1 MPLDIR
7 FEVSGEY
14 FTVTTTIDFSR
25 MRKQPDEREL
35 SRRRRRREN
44 EFDLTNPEFKKTA
57 YALFESIKLTQNRLA
72 EIKKGHT
79 WPHNRPPRKD
89 GMTKDLATHSSHLY
103 FKIWDALKS
112 EIFHGKAGND
122 YVELLGNCFADFRN
136 LSLQSDLDGHDLIN
150 PWKLYNG
157 GLTEVERPETSLKRS
172 IVGHAFEDD
181 AIDWIDAIQPILL
194 SVEQDV
200 FNFEDDLPL
209 AADPIEYSFTK
220 VCNKR
225 CIYGSGF
232 GPQIDDPKSGSNPL
246 TYILLFGFDEN
257 REMGRH
263 LLREHTLGTLRL
275 AALHD
280 LQKTKQDYDHQLNDI
295 GDLLNQLQKQ
305 VSDAFAE
312 TYADRSIMPR
322 ERPTFRNLDKL
333 ITKTL
338 VDIHTRLDKL
348 DDEKLI
354 TFRALRSNLYRERF
368 RVLAPALKSSD
379 VLGYQ
384 PVNVLI
390 DHRLD
395 RAYSIIQ
402 VVASHYRQLREKE
415 VKLRKEWMGL
425 KSERH
430 QRQIEE
436 VQVAAEFLFFLVL
449 FPYYVSHTFRLA
461 IEAKDGIGMGLASK
475 LHLVN
480 GSELVFWVVVGCY
493 CVAIFCIFRRSLS
506 LPLRFPFWVAD
517 KIRRRMGRNE
527 ESQLDAT

>member
-1 MPLDIR
+1 
-7 FEVSGEY
+7 
-14 FTVTTTIDFSR
+14 
-25 MRKQPDEREL
+25 
-35 SRRRRRREN
+35 
-44 EFDLTNPEFKKTA
+44 
-57 YALFESIKLTQNRLA
+57 
-72 EIKKGHT
+72 
-79 WPHNRPPRKD
+79 
-89 GMTKDLATHSSHLY
+89 
-103 FKIWDALKS
+103 
-112 EIFHGKAGND
+112 
-122 YVELLGNCFADFRN
+122 
-136 LSLQSDLDGHDLIN
+136 
-150 PWKLYNG
+150 
-157 GLTEVERPETSLKRS
+157 
-172 IVGHAFEDD
+172 
-181 AIDWIDAIQPILL
+181 
-194 SVEQDV
+194 
-200 FNFEDDLPL
+200 
-209 AADPIEYSFTK
+209 
-220 VCNKR
+220 
-225 CIYGSGF
+225 
-232 GPQIDDPKSGSNPL
+232 
-246 TYILLFGFDEN
+246 
-257 REMGRH
+257 
-263 LLREHTLGTLRL
+263 
-275 AALHD
+275 
-280 LQKTKQDYDHQLNDI
+280 
-295 GDLLNQLQKQ
+295 
-305 VSDAFAE
+305 
-312 TYADRSIMPR
+312 
-322 ERPTFRNLDKL
+322 
-333 ITKTL
+333 
-338 VDIHTRLDKL
+338 
-348 DDEKLI
+348 
-354 TFRALRSNLYRERF
+354 
-368 RVLAPALKSSD
+368 